1 MNIQRESP
9 LGAERFIVQRF
20 TVGRRGVPLQLGVGE
35 LGEGEDA
42 ASARRELHEDVLVVR
57 LTKKQTM

>member
-1 MNIQRESP
+1 M
-9 LGAERFIVQRF
+9 GAERFIVQRF

-42 ASARRELHEDVLVVR
+42 ACARRELHEDVLVVR